1 MTAKENK
8 PLEFPPVHLRECAAF
23 PKMIVGGFGMRMRKL
38 SRVSGKLPLT
48 KSIVTAGL
56 ALIFLI
62 LTGSQNANALPAF
75 ARKYGLRC
83 SACHESWP
91 MLNYFGQKFKDNGY
105 QLMNDR
111 DAPIWQNPGYWPI
124 TFRITPIWHRVST
137 GKVAVDQGSG
147 ITRITTSGFDL
158 SGLDFHTGG
167 TLEKNF
173 SFYVLPS
180 SDATASFH
188 FETVMARLDN
198 LAGSTWLN
206 LKLGK
211 FELDNLLS
219 EKRILTLTGNG
230 GIYQLYHFSPPGDG
244 NIFGQMGDNQLGVE
258 LMGHSLDDRTRYSAA
273 LLSST
278 DGNVGLPY
286 GNAYTGFFTFSQAF
300 DTGRLGVDRIGAYAM
315 IGQAPTYFLT
325 QATVPIP
332 GSGISNKSFHREGFV
347 GQFYFGPHFDV
358 QVVTQHGW
366 DNAWFGQ
373 GYGDPIDNPGGPNNL
388 TGTFLPPGSQ
398 APTWNGVLFEPHYVY
413 SPQLI
418 FLARYETMRM
428 SRQASA
434 ANASNFGNLST
445 YTLGFR
451 YNPFMTSR
459 AGFAWHN
466 EYNWLHQDGTGPM
479 AGAAGL
485 NVNTSEVLTGF
496 DFDF

>member
-1 MTAKENK
+1 MNVFSL
-8 PLEFPPVHLRECAAF
+8 PLQW
-23 PKMIVGGFGMRMRKL
+23 RK
-38 SRVSGKLPLT
+38 VSGAVYRLSSVVL
-48 KSIVTAGL
+48 L
-56 ALIFLI
+56 AWIAV
-62 LTGSQNANALPAF
+62 SAAQPAHALPAF

-111 DAPIWQNPGYWPI
+111 DAPIWQNPGYWPV
-124 TFRITPIWHRVST
+124 TFRIVPLWHRVST
-137 GKVAVDQGSG
+137 GKVAVDQGTG
-147 ITRITTSGFDL
+147 VTRLTSSGFDI

-180 SDATASFH
+180 SNNSASFH

-198 LAGSTWLN
+198 IKGSPWLN

-230 GIYQLYHFSPPGDG
+230 GIYQLYHFRPFGDG
-244 NIFGQMGDNQLGVE
+244 NTFAQMGDNQLGIE
-258 LMGHSLDDRTRYSAA
+258 LMGHSYDDRTRYSAA
-273 LLSST
+273 LLSSN
-278 DGNVGLPY
+278 DGQVGFNY
-286 GNAYTGFFTFSQAF
+286 GAQSYTGFFAASRAF
-300 DTGRLGVDRIGAYAM
+300 DAGKMGVDRIGFYAM
-315 IGQAPTYFLT
+315 LGQAPTYYLT
-325 QATVPIP
+325 SGGSPIS
-332 GSGISNKSFHREGFV
+332 GSGAGNKSFHREGFV
-347 GQFYFGPHFDV
+347 GQFYFGQHFDL

-373 GYGDPIDNPGGPNNL
+373 GYGNLIDGVVGNNNL
-388 TGTFLPPGSQ
+388 PGTVLPVGSQ
-398 APTWNGVLFEPHYVY
+398 APTWNGVLVEPHYVY

-418 FLARYETMRM
+418 FIGRFEALRM
-428 SRQASA
+428 SRQANGSNSA
-434 ANASNFGNLST
+434 TPSASNLGNLTT
-445 YTLGFR
+445 YTVGFR

-466 EYNWLHQDGTGPM
+466 EYNWLHSDGTGP
-479 AGAAGL
+479 AIGIPSA
-485 NVNTSEVLTGF
+485 NVNTSEILSGF